1 MERFAR
7 NKHSITAIQQE
18 QLAQK
23 KVLVVGCGGLGT
35 HVLEGLARIGIKQLG
50 FCDYDVFEASNLNR
64 QLNALEHTIGKPK
77 ALMAYER
84 IKSINSEIKSK
95 VYTDKYPSPTIID
108 DLPGYDLVI
117 DCLDSIATR
126 KQLEIDCIKL
136 GKTLIYGAIAGHFG
150 YFGVITK
157 DNPLIAMQENQ
168 GESIEKQLG
177 NPYYTVATIASMQL
191 MLATRVLLNQEYHRN
206 GFYVFDLAELSID
219 KITTHIV

>member
-1 MERFAR
+1 VERFAR
-7 NKHSITAIQQE
+7 NKHSITATQQE

-50 FCDYDVFEASNLNR
+50 FCDYDVFEATNLNR
-64 QLNALEHTIGKPK
+64 QLNALEHTIGKSK
-77 ALMAYER
+77 ALVAYER
-84 IKSINSEIKSK
+84 IKSINSEIESK
-95 VYTDKYPSPTIID
+95 VYTDKYPSPTILD
-108 DLPGYDLVI
+108 DLPVYDLVI

-126 KQLEIDCIKL
+126 KKLEIDCLKL
-136 GKTLIYGAIAGHFG
+136 GKTLIYGAIAGHYG

-191 MLATRVLLNQEYHRN
+191 MLAIRVLLNQAYHKN
-206 GFYVFDLAELSID
+206 GFYVFDLADLSID
-219 KITTHIV
+219 KIELN

>member
-1 MERFAR
+1 MDRFAR
-7 NKHSITAIQQE
+7 NKQSISSPQQE

-23 KVLVVGCGGLGT
+23 KVLVIGCGGLGT

-50 FCDYDVFEASNLNR
+50 FCDYDVFDTTNLNR
-64 QLNALEHTIGKPK
+64 QLNALEKTIGKSK
-77 ALMAYER
+77 ALEANAR
-84 IKSINSEIKSK
+84 INSINSEIKSK
-95 VYTDKYPSPTIID
+95 VYTDKYPSSAILD

-157 DNPLIAMQENQ
+157 DNPLIAMQKAR

-191 MLATRVLLNQEYHRN
+191 MLATRVLLDQEYHRN
-206 GFYVFDLAELSID
+206 GFYVFDLADLSID

>member
-7 NKHSITAIQQE
+7 NKQSITEAQQK

-23 KVLVVGCGGLGT
+23 KVLVVGCGGLGS

-50 FCDYDVFEASNLNR
+50 FCDYDVFDVTNLNR
-64 QLNALEHTIGKPK
+64 QLNALESTIDQFK
-77 ALMAYER
+77 ALVAYKR

-95 VYTDKYPSPTIID
+95 VYTEKYPSSTILD

-126 KQLEIDCIKL
+126 KQLEIDCLKL
-136 GKTLIYGAIAGHFG
+136 DKTLIYGAIAGQYG

-157 DNPLIAMQENQ
+157 DNQLMAMQKSQ
-168 GESIEKQLG
+168 DDGVEKQLG
-177 NPYYTVATIASMQL
+177 NPYYIVATVASMQV
-191 MLATRVLLNQEYHRN
+191 MLAIRVLLGQSYHKH
-206 GFYVFDLAELSID
+206 GFYVIDLADLSIE
-219 KITTHIV
+219 KIELKK